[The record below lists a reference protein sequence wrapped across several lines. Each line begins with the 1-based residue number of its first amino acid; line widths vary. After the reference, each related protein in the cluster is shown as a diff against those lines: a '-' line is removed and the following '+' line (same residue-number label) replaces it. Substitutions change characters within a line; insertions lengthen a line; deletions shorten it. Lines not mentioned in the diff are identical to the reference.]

1 MTQQTFPD
9 IMTTRFLVL
18 SVMLLLTALPNA
30 SFGQAGVIKLTN
42 PSFEDYPLPGRVP
55 ASWRDCG
62 FSGESPPDTHPSGEF
77 DVVKYPSHGNT
88 YLGMVVRDNDT
99 WERVSQQLSAPIK
112 RGTCYSF
119 SLNLCRSELYVSAS
133 RRTNVRA
140 NYVDPIKLVIWGG
153 DGHCSKKELL
163 AESPL
168 VKNTTWQPYAF
179 KFEPKQTH
187 SHITLEAFYETPV
200 LFPYNGNVLV
210 DNASDIVPM
219 PCDEEPIIAKMP
231 EVQVLNPA
239 GNQPKT
245 INTNR
250 YTVAATVK
258 NIDKKSALRFILNGQ
273 PNSDFTFN
281 PRTGQISAKA
291 KRLKAGKNIVL
302 IEATNKAGT
311 TADGAVLIYEPPLV
325 AYEEPPSRPQSYEAP
340 PKAPVLPPATPAKKP
355 QKEKKIEGF
364 ARNEISKGQ
373 IIKLNALSF
382 KMNDATLNPS
392 NHDRLDEVYEFLKAH
407 EEVVIEIGGH
417 TSGLCD
423 DVFCNKLSKDRAKS
437 VADYLNGKGI
447 PMRQLSYKGYGKTK
461 PIASNNTTGGRRKNQ
476 RVEIKILSTDG

>member
-1 MTQQTFPD
+1 
-9 IMTTRFLVL
+9 MTTRFLLL
-18 SVMLLLTALPNA
+18 SVMVFLFVFP
-30 SFGQAGVIKLTN
+30 SSSEGQAGVIQLTN
-42 PSFEDYPLPGRVP
+42 PSFEDYPRAERVP
-55 ASWRDCG
+55 HGWRDCG
-62 FSGESPPDTHPSGEF
+62 FAGESAPDTHPSGAF
-77 DVVKYPSHGNT
+77 DVVKYPSDGNT

-99 WERVSQQLSAPIK
+99 WERVSQQLSSPIQ

-153 DGHCSKKELL
+153 DGYCSKRELL

-187 SHITLEAFYETPV
+187 THITLEAFYKTPV
-200 LFPYNGNVLV
+200 LFPYNGNILV
-210 DNASDIVPM
+210 DNASEIAPM
-219 PCDEEPIIAKMP
+219 PCDEEPILAKMP
-231 EVQVLNPA
+231 EVTITNPSE
-239 GNQPKT
+239 GRPKT
-245 INTNR
+245 INTDR
-250 YTVAATVK
+250 FTVNAVLQ
-258 NIDKKSALRFILNGQ
+258 NIDKKAAVKFKLNGK

-281 PRTGQISAKA
+281 PRTGEVAA
-291 KRLKAGKNIVL
+291 RARRLKAGKNVII

-311 TADGAVLIYEPPLV
+311 IADAAVINYEPPLV
-325 AYEEPPSRPQSYEAP
+325 AYEEPPNRPQSYEKETTT
-340 PKAPVLPPATPAKKP
+340 PKPRAIPTQPTKKNS
-355 QKEKKIEGF
+355 KIEGF
-364 ARNEISKGQ
+364 SRAEISKGQ

-382 KMNDATLNPS
+382 KMDDAKLNPS
-392 NHDRLDEVYEFLKAH
+392 NYARLDEIYNFLK
-407 EEVVIEIGGH
+407 ENKEVIIEIGGH

-423 DVFCNKLSKDRAKS
+423 DVYCNQLSTARAKS
-437 VADYLNGKGI
+437 VADYLKEKGI
-447 PMRQLSYKGYGKTK
+447 PMKQLSYKGYGKTK